1 LSLAFCTAMNNGTHN
16 LTHYNNYLL
25 TWIVLL
31 LKDKQLL
38 DQPLPSSSTTL
49 VNDVAKYIMVIKCG
63 GKVLQKG
70 EFQ

>member
-1 LSLAFCTAMNNGTHN
+1 MNNGTHN